1 MDDDAIAPTHGAIA
15 CTLLSGRECPLCDEF
30 RAELERWDD
39 GRNCHVLTFVDI
51 DTDPDLSRHFGLRVP
66 VLLHGDA
73 ELCAGRF
80 DPAPLSALLPS
91 K

>member
-1 MDDDAIAPTHGAIA
+1 MDDDAIAPPPGAIA
-15 CTLLSGRECPLCDEF
+15 CTLLTGRECPLCDEF
-30 RAELERWDD
+30 RAELERWDG
-39 GRNCHVLTFVDI
+39 GRNFHVLTFADI

-80 DPAPLSALLPS
+80 DPAPPSALLPS